1 MKSKAEPSTGKWRS
15 MHVFPVAAGRTAGPL
30 AAGVQTAGGVQP
42 MIAALVEKSGMSSWS
57 APDWQVALPAGGW
70 PKAGLRC
77 CSSSGV
83 RFMRAPRRTTGSPT
97 SPIRRPG
104 PAEATGPSVCMPRW
118 TGARNRSSRRLA
130 PGSAEPRCSMRR
142 CSSGLSAHELD
153 EVPRR
158 RASDRRLARRLCRLR
173 ALLRRRR
180 GAAGGLRRAGPARRG
195 SRRRRRCGRRRRSR
209 PETRR

>member
-1 MKSKAEPSTGKWRS
+1 MAVDARLPC
-15 MHVFPVAAGRTAGPL
+15 PGRPNGGPL
-30 AAGVQTAGGVQP
+30 ERPASEPRRRGAADDRGARRQGLGCRRGRRRT
-42 MIAALVEKSGMSSWS
+42 
-57 APDWQVALPAGGW
+57 WQVASPAGGW
-70 PKAGLRC
+70 PRAGLRC

-83 RFMRAPRRTTGSPT
+83 RFMRAPRSTTGSPT

-104 PAEATGPSVCMPRW
+104 PAEATGPSVFMPRW
-118 TGARNRSSRRLA
+118 TGARNRSSRRSA
-130 PGSAEPRCSMRR
+130 PGSAEPRCSTPR
-142 CSSGLSAHELD
+142 CSSGLS
-153 EVPRR
+153 RTSSTR
-158 RASDRRLARRLCRLR
+158 SRASPHPTGGWPVGYAALR